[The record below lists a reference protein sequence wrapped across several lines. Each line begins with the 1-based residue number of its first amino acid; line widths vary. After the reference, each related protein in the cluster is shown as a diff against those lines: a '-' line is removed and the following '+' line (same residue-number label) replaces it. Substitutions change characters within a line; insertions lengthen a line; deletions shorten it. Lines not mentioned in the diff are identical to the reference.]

1 MQRGTDVIPGGLP
14 GAQARRGQ
22 GGRGGQR
29 SPCKMFL
36 NNDLSYSYH
45 GVEIDE
51 DSGPKT

>member
-14 GAQARRGQ
+14 GAPARRGRGSRGSQ
-22 GGRGGQR
+22 G

-36 NNDLSYSYH
+36 NNDLSYCCH
-45 GVEIDE
+45 GVEFDE